1 MLLDYPRFITS
12 PISPGFLRSNVL
24 NISQSVNLLI
34 VVVSRLTADLV
45 QTIPT
50 WDNLAVAAV
59 SKTFITLASVVA
71 LPIQHTAKISSHLS
85 RYRSVIF
92 LRAEFRSRSPVG
104 WILLIRYLESSY
116 NKRFSYLVNPQEQ
129 ALCSGYGL
137 SRKPCNSQE

>member
-50 WDNLAVAAV
+50 WDNLAFAV

-92 LRAEFRSRSPVG
+92 HRAEFRSRSPVG
-104 WILLIRYLESSY
+104 WSLLIRYLESSY
-116 NKRFSYLVNPQEQ
+116 SKRFSYLVNPQEQ